1 MPTPND
7 VKVAELQSLIQE
19 DVLATSIANKFVELK
34 QLRINWENECKE
46 TLEYVF
52 ATTTMTT
59 SNSTNPWRNKTVLP
73 KLCQIR
79 DNLHAN
85 YMAALF
91 PNDNF
96 LKWESY
102 DNESA
107 DAELVVTIQA
117 YMDNKIR
124 KSKFRQVVSQ
134 LVYDFIDYGNAIADV
149 EYVDETMVSEE
160 PGFDK
165 SNYVGPR
172 LVRISPM
179 DVVFNPTASSFV
191 NTPKLTRKIY
201 SIADLLVL
209 VEDNTSF
216 GFDEGMIRKVL
227 ANRRTLAPVDTSMIE
242 KAVSFNTAGFGDL
255 KEYFGKD
262 LVEIIELEGDVYD
275 TKKGELL
282 RNRIITIA
290 DRTVVL
296 RNIENP
302 SWTGKSTKQHV
313 GWRLRPDNLYA
324 MSPLANL
331 VGMQYRINHLENV
344 KADIFDMTAFP
355 PIKIKGEVSDF
366 VWRPLEKIHL
376 LDDNADITALQF
388 DSSAL
393 GADFQIEGLE
403 NKMEDMVG
411 APKQAMGIRTPGE
424 KTAFEV
430 QTLDNAS
437 GRMFQSK
444 ISYFEENF
452 MEPLVNAMLEL
463 ASRRLDGKDII
474 SVLDD
479 DLGVE
484 RFMEITKSDLT
495 ASGRVRP
502 IGARHFA
509 AQATMLQNLTQL
521 SNSTL
526 GNDPTVTAHLS
537 GKKKAKLIEELLGLK
552 PGDIY
557 QENIGIIEQVESQQV
572 LESAMVETGITP
584 TAPAGEIPNE

>member
-7 VKVAELQSLIQE
+7 SKVAELQSLIQE

-34 QLRINWENECKE
+34 QLRIRWEDECKE

-52 ATTTMTT
+52 ATTTLTT
-59 SNSTNPWRNKTVLP
+59 SNSSNPWRNKTVLP

-102 DNESA
+102 DNDSA
-107 DAELVVTIQA
+107 DAEVAITIQA

-149 EYVDETMVSEE
+149 EYVDESMVGDES
-160 PGFDK
+160 GFDK

-172 LVRISPM
+172 LVRVSPM
-179 DVVFNPTASSFV
+179 DVVFNPTASSFA
-191 NTPKLTRKIY
+191 NTPKITRKIY
-201 SIADLLVL
+201 TIADLMVL
-209 VEDNTSF
+209 AEDNPSL
-216 GFDEGMIRKVL
+216 GFDETIINKVM
-227 ANRRTLAPVDTSMIE
+227 ANRRTLATVDTSMIE
-242 KAVSFNTAGFGDL
+242 KAVSFNTVGFGDL
-255 KEYFGKD
+255 KEYFGKE
-262 LVEIIELEGDVYD
+262 LVEILELEGDVWD
-275 TKKGELL
+275 EENRKLL

-355 PIKIKGEVSDF
+355 PVKIKGEVSDF
-366 VWRPLEKIHL
+366 VWGPLEKIYL
-376 LDDNADITALQF
+376 LDDNADIKALQF

-437 GRMFQSK
+437 GRMFQNK
-444 ISYFEENF
+444 VSYFEENF
-452 MEPLVNAMLEL
+452 MEPLINAMLES
-463 ASRRLDGKDII
+463 ASRELDGDDII

-484 RFMEITKSDLT
+484 RFMSITKEDIT

-537 GKKKAKLIEELLGLK
+537 GKKKAKLIEELLGLR

-572 LESAMVETGITP
+572 LESAMVETGVTP
-584 TAPAGEIPNE
+584 QAVPQEPV